1 MNVAQKSSSR
11 KPPRWLSAAPAYP
24 LLIFLLFFFAYP
36 VAKLLWASFTD
47 SAGQLS
53 LESYTRLA
61 TTPVY
66 LHVMGISFKIAAWTT
81 FLSILI
87 GYPIAYLIAVVS
99 TKARDWLLLL
109 VLLPFWTSFLVKTV
123 AWMILLGR
131 NGAINELLMAAGITD
146 APLELIYNFTGVMIG
161 MAHGMVPLA
170 VLTMVPVMIAVDRNL
185 ARAANT
191 LGASGG
197 QAFWRIYFPL
207 SLPGVAA
214 AGLLVFITSLGF
226 FIIPALLGGA
236 GDVMISQVIISVL
249 LELMNWRFAGA
260 LSLVLLIAAILVF
273 YLYDRLL
280 GVATLSGGGR
290 SDTSSGSA
298 PPGIIGRYGAWL
310 GTWLIAIL
318 GSISD
323 WIGKVLDR
331 LARSDAGKPRKSIPR
346 LLLVI
351 SAVLGLVFLLLPTF
365 FVVPV
370 SFTAGSFMNFPPE
383 DWSLR
388 WYRVY
393 LDSPTW
399 WNATW
404 RSLSVATMT
413 AILSTILGT
422 AAALVLSRQKLP
434 AQIGVMTL
442 ILAPLILPRII
453 TAVALFYLFAWLGL
467 VGTQAGLVLGHTTLA
482 VPSVVITALAVL
494 RGFDLRQE
502 QAAWS
507 LGANKWKA
515 FYRITLPQIR
525 PGLVAAFLFA
535 FITSFDDLTVA
546 LFVSGGSTATLP
558 KQMWNDLL
566 LQVNP
571 TLAAVSTVVLVIAT
585 VLIALAE
592 VLRRRVSRLSADTSG
607 E

>member
-1 MNVAQKSSSR
+1 MSAIVKGPRRRPS
-11 KPPRWLSAAPAYP
+11 RWLAAWPAYP
-24 LLIFLLFFFAYP
+24 LLVFLVFFFAYP
-36 VAKLLWASFTD
+36 VIQLLWASFTN
-47 SAGQLS
+47 SAGHLS
-53 LESYTRLA
+53 LESYTRMA

-66 LHVMGISFKIAAWTT
+66 LRVMGISFKIAAWTT
-81 FLSILI
+81 FISILI
-87 GYPIAYLIAVVS
+87 GYPLAYLIATVS

-131 NGAINELLMAAGITD
+131 NGVVNELLSATGMID
-146 APLELIYNFTGVMIG
+146 QPMELIYNFTGVMIG
-161 MAHGMVPLA
+161 MVHGMVPLA
-170 VLTMVPVMIAVDRNL
+170 VLTMVPVMISVDRNL
-185 ARAANT
+185 TRAANT
-191 LGASGG
+191 LGAGGG

-260 LSLVLLIAAILVF
+260 LSVVLLLAAMLVF

-290 SDTSSGSA
+290 ADASSDVAA
-298 PPGIIGRYGAWL
+298 PGLITRCGAL
-310 GTWLIAIL
+310 FGTRLVAIL
-318 GSISD
+318 GGVS
-323 WIGKVLDR
+323 DR
-331 LARSDAGKPRKSIPR
+331 LGRMLDKLARTDAGKPRKSVPR
-346 LLLVI
+346 LLLAF
-351 SAVLGLVFLLLPTF
+351 SAILGFLFLLIPTF
-365 FVVPV
+365 FVIPV
-370 SFTAGSFMNFPPE
+370 SFTAGSFMSFPPE
-383 DWSLR
+383 GWSLR
-388 WYRVY
+388 WYQVY
-393 LDSPTW
+393 IDSPTW
-399 WNATW
+399 WDATW

-413 AILSTILGT
+413 AIVSTILGT
-422 AAALVLSRQKLP
+422 AGAIVLSRQKLP
-434 AQIGVMTL
+434 GQMGIMTL

-453 TAVALFYLFAWLGL
+453 TAVALFYLFARLGL
-467 VGTQAGLVLGHTTLA
+467 VGTQTGLVLGHTTLA

-515 FYRITLPQIR
+515 FYFITLPQIR

-535 FITSFDDLTVA
+535 FVTSFDDLTVA

-571 TLAAVSTVVLVIAT
+571 TLAAVSTVVLVLAT

-592 VLRRRVSRLSADTSG
+592 VLRRRVSRFEADTSV